1 MDTLG
6 RLITD
11 AKKNHLYLMLEDIKA
26 EYRAKIILIKD
37 YGYIVSQIRNIPK
50 DQQPYTVMR
59 RIKRIL
65 KKKKLNEYTYYYLAY

>member
-50 DQQPYTVMR
+50 DQQLYTVMR
-59 RIKRIL
+59 RIKRIP